1 LYMKKNNINYFAVGL
16 FILTTLLV
24 LFAIMYRV
32 TGQVAGADNYYV
44 VFDNITGIKRGTAV
58 TYSGFPVGHM
68 VDIEPLQENGRTRY
82 KMHLQIKGGWKI
94 PEDSMA
100 QIIMP
105 GVIADR
111 QVEITEGISKNY
123 LLPDAIIPSREAV
136 DMMSLVNSIG
146 QELDNSIVSLT
157 TDASRL
163 IKKLDTTADQLSVL
177 LNDTNRNHL
186 NNAFR
191 NADQA
196 SENMLKLSQ
205 GFERINSR
213 MDDILTHA
221 DSLVK
226 DNDADIR
233 NTVTQLHRS
242 VDAVSQNIDA
252 ILYNLDASSRNM
264 NEFSRQLRN
273 NPGVILSGKP
283 VPDEAESQQ

>member
-1 LYMKKNNINYFAVGL
+1 MKKNNINYFAVGL
-16 FILTTLLV
+16 FILTALV
-24 LFAIMYRV
+24 ILFAMMYRV
-32 TGQVAGADNYYV
+32 TGQETGADNYFV
-44 VFDNITGIKRGTAV
+44 VFDKITGIKRGTAV

-68 VDIEPLQENGRTRY
+68 IGIEPVKENGRTRY
-82 KMHLQIKGGWKI
+82 KLHLQIKGGWTI
-94 PEDSMA
+94 PEDSVA

-111 QVEITEGISKNY
+111 QVEITEGLSPQQLK
-123 LLPDAIIPSREAV
+123 PGAIISSREAV

-146 QELDNSIVSLT
+146 QELDNSIVTLT
-157 TDASRL
+157 TDASNL
-163 IKKLDTTADQLSVL
+163 IKKLDTTANQLAVL
-177 LNDTNRNHL
+177 LNDTNRDHL

-196 SENMLKLSQ
+196 SVNMLRLSQ
-205 GFERINSR
+205 GFERINTR
-213 MDDILTHA
+213 MDDILKHA

-242 VDAVSQNIDA
+242 VDTVSQNIDA

-264 NEFSRQLRN
+264 NEFTRQLRN
-273 NPGVILSGKP
+273 NPGVILGSKP
-283 VPDEAESQQ
+283 AQDEAETPQ